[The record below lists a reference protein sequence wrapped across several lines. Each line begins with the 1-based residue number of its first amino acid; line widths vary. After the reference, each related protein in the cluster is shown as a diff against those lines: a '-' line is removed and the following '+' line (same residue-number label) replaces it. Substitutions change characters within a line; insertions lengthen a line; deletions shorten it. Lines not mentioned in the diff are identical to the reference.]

1 MKDQG
6 RWVTGLPGL
15 SAPSIQFKVIC
26 MLGRVTEVS
35 VDGLA

>member
-6 RWVTGLPGL
+6 RGVTGLPGL
-15 SAPSIQFKVIC
+15 SAPSVQFKVIW
-26 MLGRVTEVS
+26 MLGRVTAVS